1 MKKTII
7 IITALCM
14 VLSMKAQQKDSPKF
28 FRNTLEKCLYEAAH
42 PESLGNPNKA
52 HRFAS
57 GFTARLDSVVGSDD
71 FDWTQ
76 WKSEYTYTEE
86 GLWNTEIYSLLENNR
101 WQPSDKSEF
110 SYDENGNLTR
120 ELHFKWDDG
129 EWAPYYNL
137 QNYIGATGLMD
148 SVITSNFDSVWRN
161 ETKRVYTYEGERITE
176 LLISW
181 FNNGQWEDNS
191 KYEYVYNSQGQM
203 TSETF
208 STIRNGQWRLS
219 SKDSLNY
226 ENGHCIERLIYM
238 RTMWGGNSWMLRG
251 KTEFEYDGDHIVN
264 QTSYSAGWFGGG
276 EMSFDGKTD
285 FYYDSY
291 NQMVSKTTS
300 IYNESEW
307 IVRDEY
313 SNHFDTEKKAAEMMG
328 CEAYWNLNSNY
339 FTSDLGEALPIT
351 YRWLDAKVV
360 SSMTD
365 TQFTLYYSDMQD
377 IEENSS
383 EIKVYA
389 TEGNLIVESPAPID
403 INVYDLLGRGVSK
416 ENQTTHFSI
425 SLKPGL
431 YVVKTGNT
439 AVKVVLD

>member
-1 MKKTII
+1 MKKSII

-28 FRNTLEKCLYEAAH
+28 FRNTLEKCLYEVEH

-52 HRFAS
+52 HHFTR

-86 GLWNTEIYSLLENNR
+86 GLWNTEIYSLLENNQ

-110 SYDENGNLTR
+110 SYDGNGKLTR
-120 ELHFKWDDG
+120 ELHYKWDN
-129 EWAPYYNL
+129 EAWVPYYNL
-137 QNYIGATGLMD
+137 ENYIGATGLID
-148 SVITSNFDSVWRN
+148 SVVTSHFDSVWRN
-161 ETKRVYTYEGERITE
+161 ESKRVYTYEGEKIIN
-176 LLISW
+176 LLISR
-181 FNNGQWEDNS
+181 FNNEQWEDNG
-191 KYEYVYNSQGQM
+191 KYEYAYNSEGQL
-203 TSETF
+203 TSETY
-208 STIRNGQWRLS
+208 STIRNGQWRLN
-219 SKDSLNY
+219 SKDSLSY
-226 ENGHCIERLIYM
+226 ENGHCTELLSYM
-238 RTMWGGNSWMLRG
+238 RMMWGGNSWMLIG
-251 KTEFEYDGDHIVN
+251 KTEFDYDGDRVSS
-264 QTSYSAGWFGGG
+264 QTSYSGGWFGGG
-276 EMSFDGKTD
+276 DMSFDGKTD
-285 FYYDSY
+285 FHY
-291 NQMVSKTTS
+291 NSSGELVSKTTS

-313 SNHFDTEKKAAEMMG
+313 ANRFDTEKKAAEMMG

-339 FTSDLGEALPIT
+339 FNSDLGETLPIT

-377 IEENSS
+377 IEENTS

-389 TEGNLIVESPAPID
+389 ANGNLIVESPSPTD
-403 INVYDLLGRGVSK
+403 LVVYDLLGRNIAK
-416 ENQTTHFSI
+416 ESQTTHCHI
-425 SLKPGL
+425 NLKPGL
-431 YVVKTGNT
+431 YVVKAGNT
-439 AVKVVLD
+439 AVKVVLE